1 MTEVTHPP
9 RVFTEDAE
17 PPFGERITMTTLAG
31 DVLTWTGKRWHWD
44 TGHADL
50 QLHDAW
56 PPDVEGPYAEV
67 PRG

>member
-1 MTEVTHPP
+1 MAELTHRS

-17 PPFGERITMTTLAG
+17 PPIGERITMTTSAG
-31 DVLTWTGKRWHWD
+31 DVLTWTGKRWHWGD
-44 TGHADL
+44 SADL

-56 PPDVEGPYAEV
+56 PPDVEGPYTEV